1 MFPSCT
7 RRSTSI
13 VSGLEWEGKHLMKQA
28 SFADVLEQRVLDIG
42 SKKENISPIVNDI
55 GKNSTAVKPP
65 KNAAAGVEVDLVADQ
80 LVEMFGSQRSRPFY
94 CKVAWKLSRETV
106 FRLAQIA
113 RADGTRSP
121 GGLFN
126 VLARREMGDI

>member
-1 MFPSCT
+1 MHQ
-7 RRSTSI
+7 
-13 VSGLEWEGKHLMKQA
+13 VSLAEAMQ
-28 SFADVLEQRVLDIG
+28 QRLNGIG
-42 SKKENISPIVNDI
+42 IKKEEISPIVNDI

-65 KNAAAGVEVDLVADQ
+65 KNAAAGTEVDHIADQ

-94 CKVAWKLSRETV
+94 CKVAWKLSRDVV
-106 FRLAQIA
+106 FRLAAIA

-126 VLARREMGDI
+126 VLARREMGEI